1 MTQYNS
7 LNVKLSNSQLNKL
20 KSSIQNETDVV
31 LRLSSNMV
39 GNSNDNTN
47 FPHKLLLT
55 NRQVANIRKAFAKN
69 ISTDIKLSKTQLSKI
84 IQSVGFLGRLLGP
97 LLKTGL
103 PLMKSV
109 IKPLAKSVLIPLGL
123 TAAVSA
129 ADAGIHKKILGSGH
143 NNNTTLIISNDEMDD
158 ILKIIKSLEDSG
170 VLLKGVSETIQ
181 HEAKEQR
188 GGFLSMLLGTLGAS
202 LLGDVVSKSL
212 SGRGVIRAGEGTI
225 RAGYGSKRASLKK
238 C

>member
-20 KSSIQNETDVV
+20 KSLIKNETDVD
-31 LRLSSNMV
+31 LRISSSMV

-47 FPHKLLLT
+47 FPHELLLT
-55 NRQVANIRKAFAKN
+55 NRQVANIRKAFAN
-69 ISTDIKLSKTQLSKI
+69 HSLTDIKLSKTQLLKM
-84 IQSVGFLGRLLGP
+84 IQSGGFLGKHLGP

-103 PLMKSV
+103 PLIKSV
-109 IKPLAKSVLIPLGL
+109 IKPLARSVLIPLGL
-123 TAAVSA
+123 TAAASA

-143 NNNTTLIISNDEMDD
+143 NNTTLIISNDEMDD

-188 GGFLSMLLGTLGAS
+188 GGFLSMLLGILGAF
-202 LLGDVVSKSL
+202 LLGDILSKGL
-212 SGRGVIRAGEGTI
+212 SRKGVIRAGERTI
-225 RAGYGSKRASLKK
+225 RAGYGSKGSSLKK
-238 C
+238 F